1 MRAQTSVHRLPVILR
16 MAILVYTL
24 IFLFTGSQCAAA
36 MTYEQVLG
44 VRRGASEAE
53 LKKAYR
59 KKALQYHP
67 DKCKSEECTGK
78 FEAIA
83 EAYEILSGGGHSGSW
98 STGGKT
104 GDKLHSNGRRR
115 KSGRALFDDMFGDS
129 AWNSW
134 EPGDYVDTTFSR
146 GAKRVRLEIF
156 PDGSTKESEI
166 VGASQANAAWQ
177 MKTTRKMGGTTH
189 TSIHID
195 GGSLLEPLLL
205 ALGAPTLVASV
216 VAFLCPKLCCVG
228 CLYLCCFRGFMS
240 RKKRKPS

>member
-1 MRAQTSVHRLPVILR
+1 
-16 MAILVYTL
+16 MATLVCTL
-24 IFLFTGSQCAAA
+24 IFLSTGSQRAAA

-104 GDKLHSNGRRR
+104 GDKWHSTGDGVLPRRR
-115 KSGRALFDDMFGDS
+115 KNGRALFDDMFGDS
-129 AWNSW
+129 AWNTW

-146 GAKRVRLEIF
+146 GGKRVRLEIF

-166 VGASQANAAWQ
+166 FGASQANAAWQ
-177 MKTTRKMGGTTH
+177 MRTTRKAGGTTH

-195 GGSLLEPLLL
+195 GTSLLEPLLL
-205 ALGAPTLVASV
+205 ALGAPTFVASV
-216 VAFLCPKLCCVG
+216 VGFLCPKLCCVG
-228 CLYLCCFRGFMS
+228 CLYLCCFRGGMS
-240 RKKRKPS
+240 RKKRKYS